1 MKAHSY
7 QTFVSM
13 FYALDVAFDEHETER
28 LRSFLSD
35 ANPSTWKDGGSADPA
50 VYAEFRKEFDK
61 RFGEQ
66 GASPEE
72 AMTFV
77 RNYLDTQNHEYSW
90 AAGNLVAAFDG
101 IVTPKLWEQ
110 SLAETAN

>member
-1 MKAHSY
+1 
-7 QTFVSM
+7 
-13 FYALDVAFDEHETER
+13 
-28 LRSFLSD
+28 
-35 ANPSTWKDGGSADPA
+35 
-50 VYAEFRKEFDK
+50 
-61 RFGEQ
+61 
-66 GASPEE
+66 
-72 AMTFV
+72 MTFV